1 MDNEEAKFILRAYRP
16 NGTDAGNAVFCAAL
30 EQARKDPELARWFQ
44 REQALDKAVAERL
57 RVATV
62 PTSLR
67 DAILA
72 GAGVSGAS
80 SRRAWWRQPVWLA
93 AAASVVLTLG
103 VALNWR
109 KMDWRSDW
117 QKFGEFA
124 ASDLMRAEN
133 HDGRGEP
140 RTQLQALLAQA
151 TTRIRSGLTIEF
163 EPLRASGCRVLKFA
177 GSEVLEVCF
186 ERGGKEFHLY
196 AMRRA
201 EPGHVDATARHVAK
215 NGADAFVWSD
225 ARFVYAVVGVDGR
238 AAVEALLQAGG

>member
-16 NGTDAGNAVFCAAL
+16 NGADAGNAVFCAAL
-30 EQARKDPELARWFQ
+30 EQVRKDPELARWFQ
-44 REQALDKAVAERL
+44 REQGLDKAVAER
-57 RVATV
+57 VHAIAV
-62 PTSLR
+62 PANLR

-72 GAGVSGAS
+72 GASVSGPQT
-80 SRRAWWRQPVWLA
+80 RRAWWRQPVWLA

-133 HDGRGEP
+133 HDGHGEQ
-140 RTQLQALLAQA
+140 RTQLQAILSQA
-151 TTRIRSGLTIEF
+151 TTRLANGLTIEF
-163 EPLRASGCRVLKFA
+163 EPLRASGCRVVKF
-177 GSEVLEVCF
+177 GGREVLEVCF

-201 EPGHVDATARHVAK
+201 EPGDRGEGARYVAK
-215 NGADAFVWSD
+215 NGAGALVWSD
-225 ARFVYAVVGVDGR
+225 ARFVYAVVGIDGK
-238 AAVEALLQAGG
+238 AALEALL